1 MNLLNKKIKVIIIVT
16 LISLA
21 IFLWPSF
28 LGGSSDFLIVEGQSM
43 LPTIL
48 PGSLVITQK
57 QDSYE
62 VDDIVAFYLS
72 AGRAQKIVVH
82 RIIDENNNGFII
94 KGDNN
99 KSNDPGFFKE
109 DRIIGQVILAT
120 PYAGYLLSLIRN
132 PIIMVVISVVTML
145 VQIELKKRKKQ
156 KKAKTSIGFQ
166 ARTTNTINASQ
177 PRIKEPDYKLFFI
190 ASGLNIFVY
199 VFQQFALTNEH
210 ELRGDI
216 ISSQLYSF
224 FEDSIASTIVFSLY
238 FILFVW
244 LYYSA
249 KQKETLQSY
258 AMPSYYAQRFI
269 LKNTKLKTAQ
279 VIWLLFSILL
289 GIHLLALFGIF

>member
-1 MNLLNKKIKVIIIVT
+1 MNKKIKVIIIVT

-166 ARTTNTINASQ
+166 ARTTSTINASRPQ
-177 PRIKEPDYKLFFI
+177 IKEPDYKLFFI

-216 ISSQLYSF
+216 IS
-224 FEDSIASTIVFSLY
+224 
-238 FILFVW
+238 
-244 LYYSA
+244 
-249 KQKETLQSY
+249 
-258 AMPSYYAQRFI
+258 
-269 LKNTKLKTAQ
+269 
-279 VIWLLFSILL
+279 
-289 GIHLLALFGIF
+289 